1 MDAMMM
7 DAMSKD
13 MTSMP
18 GMESMDMA
26 TMQACMDA
34 CSAAEQATTICATQ
48 MMDCAPACM
57 NCADMC
63 HTTMRSM
70 MRMQGMTPAAM
81 MAMLDACMAMC
92 QACMDACAPHT
103 DSDVCR
109 MCVQACQ
116 ACMDACAAMKDKMMA
131 AA

>member
-7 DAMSKD
+7 DAMAKD
-13 MTSMP
+13 MKSMP
-18 GMESMDMA
+18 EMASMDMSV
-26 TMQACMDA
+26 MQACMDA
-34 CSAAEQATTICATQ
+34 CSAAEQATTICSTQ
-48 MMDCAPACM
+48 MMDCAPTCM

-81 MAMLDACMAMC
+81 MRMLDACIAMC
-92 QACMDACAPHT
+92 EACVDACRPHT
-103 DSDVCR
+103 DSEICQMCIKACEACR
-109 MCVQACQ
+109 
-116 ACMDACAAMKDKMMA
+116 DACAAMKDSMMA